1 VTHDRAP
8 ATDAEAAAHEVDD
21 DEAMPRMQMTR
32 DRALL
37 LGLFVVSSVA
47 FLYFVLPQLSGVR
60 NTWDRLDKGDPWWI
74 AAALAFQ
81 VAAMGSY
88 VLLFQGVHVPPG
100 SPITYRESYLITMAG
115 LAATRLFAAGGA
127 GGVALTAWALRRSG
141 MPRREVAERMI
152 AFLVLLYG
160 VYMAAMVVGGL
171 GLYFGIFGG
180 PKTFAL
186 TILPAVLA
194 LAVILIM
201 LAIGLVPGDLERRLD
216 RVRPSNE
223 RVAKLVQRLATVPAS
238 LSGGVRFALAS
249 IRRPDAA
256 MVGTLTW
263 WLFNICV
270 LYAAFRAF
278 GDAPP
283 GAVLVMG
290 YFVGLLG
297 NLLPLPG
304 GVGGVDGGMIG
315 AFAAFGVDPGLAL
328 VAVLMYRLFAFWL
341 PTIPGGIAY
350 FQLRGTVNRWSAQRR
365 GDGAA
370 HLASSEPD
378 AGATIQSEVTS

>member
-1 VTHDRAP
+1 VTRDVGPIA
-8 ATDAEAAAHEVDD
+8 AVDAAADEVDD
-21 DEAMPRMQMTR
+21 DEAMPKMQMTR

-37 LGLFVVSSVA
+37 LGLFVVSAIA
-47 FLYFVLPQLSGVR
+47 FLYFVLPQLSGVK
-60 NTWDRLDKGDPWWI
+60 NTWDRLDQGDPWWI
-74 AAALAFQ
+74 AIALVFQ
-81 VAAMGSY
+81 VLAMASY
-88 VLLFQGVHVPPG
+88 VLIFQGTHVPPG

-160 VYMAAMVVGGL
+160 VYMCAMVVCGL
-171 GLYFGIFGG
+171 GLYFHLFDG
-180 PKTFAL
+180 PDTIAL
-186 TILPAVLA
+186 TIVPAVVA
-194 LAVILIM
+194 LVAIAIM
-201 LAIGLVPGDLERRLD
+201 LAIAMVPGDLERRLD
-216 RVRPSNE
+216 RYRPSNP
-223 RVAKLVQRLATVPAS
+223 RVARIVRRLATGPAS
-238 LSGGVRFALAS
+238 LSGGVRFAIAK

-263 WLFNICV
+263 WAFNIAV

-283 GAVLVMG
+283 LAVLVMG

-304 GVGGVDGGMIG
+304 GIGGVDGGMIG
-315 AFAAFGVDPGLAL
+315 AFAAFGVDSGLAL
-328 VAVLMYRLFAFWL
+328 VAVLVYRLFAFWL
-341 PTIPGGIAY
+341 PTIPGAIAY
-350 FQLRGTVNRWSAQRR
+350 FQLRGTVHRWTAQRALEKAGR
-365 GDGAA
+365 PVAGV
-370 HLASSEPD
+370 PQ
-378 AGATIQSEVTS
+378 AGATIQSEVTP

>member
-1 VTHDRAP
+1 VTEHRAP
-8 ATDAEAAAHEVDD
+8 LTDADARVRQADL
-21 DEAMPRMQMTR
+21 DEAMPKLQMTR

-37 LGLFVVSSVA
+37 LGLFVVSAIA
-47 FLYFVLPQLSGVR
+47 FLYFVLPELSGVK
-60 NTWDRLDKGDPWWI
+60 NTWDRLDQGDPWWI

-160 VYMAAMVVGGL
+160 VYMLALAVGGF
-171 GLYFGIFGG
+171 GLYFGIFDG
-180 PKTFAL
+180 PDTFAL
-186 TILPAVLA
+186 TILPAG
-194 LAVILIM
+194 LAVAAILIM
-201 LAIGLVPGDLERRLD
+201 LAVGLVPGDLERRLD
-216 RVRPSNE
+216 RFNPSNE
-223 RVAKLVQRLATVPAS
+223 RVAKLMRRLATVPAS

-249 IRRPDAA
+249 ARRPDAA
-256 MVGTLTW
+256 MIGTLTW
-263 WLFNICV
+263 WVFNIAV

-283 GAVLVMG
+283 IAVLVMG

-304 GVGGVDGGMIG
+304 GIGGVDGGMIG

-350 FQLRGTVNRWSAQRR
+350 FQLRGTVNRWTAQRR
-365 GDGAA
+365 LDTPAQAA
-370 HLASSEPD
+370 SEGQ
-378 AGATIQSEVTS
+378 AGATIQSEVSP